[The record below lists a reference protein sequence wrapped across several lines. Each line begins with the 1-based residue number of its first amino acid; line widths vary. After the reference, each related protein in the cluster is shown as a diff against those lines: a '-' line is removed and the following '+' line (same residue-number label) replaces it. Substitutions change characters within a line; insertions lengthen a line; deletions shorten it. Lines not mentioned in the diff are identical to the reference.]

1 MPCVPERLADQPKA
15 PGDDEE
21 EEEEEGAG
29 KGVERV
35 GRERRRG
42 VLPASPLASLSLDTP
57 FSGSPTPG
65 GGPWFPFSP
74 HRDTDKVTHPEK
86 GQSVGRSVT
95 RSPRN
100 SSLPGVTRCNF
111 YFYRTTDTVLNYQS
125 IGVAPLHFLFLSLIY
140 FLLLVSC
147 ATFFIIGDRGS

>member
-1 MPCVPERLADQPKA
+1 MTYCQHGVMQVTKITEQVRESSPSGWHKPDPGWLKSRSRGGSLMPRVPERLADQPRA
-15 PGDDEE
+15 PGDE

-35 GRERRRG
+35 GREQRRG

-86 GQSVGRSVT
+86 GQSVGRSVV
-95 RSPRN
+95 RSSRN
-100 SSLPGVTRCNF
+100 SCPV
-111 YFYRTTDTVLNYQS
+111 
-125 IGVAPLHFLFLSLIY
+125 
-140 FLLLVSC
+140 
-147 ATFFIIGDRGS
+147 

>member
-1 MPCVPERLADQPKA
+1 MTQAGPRLKSRSQEGSLVPRFPERLADQPTS
-15 PGDDEE
+15 GDE

-35 GRERRRG
+35 GRELRRG
-42 VLPASPLASLSLDTP
+42 VLPALPLASLSLDTP

-86 GQSVGRSVT
+86 GQSVGRSVAW
-95 RSPRN
+95 SSRN
-100 SSLPGVTRCNF
+100 SCSV
-111 YFYRTTDTVLNYQS
+111 
-125 IGVAPLHFLFLSLIY
+125 
-140 FLLLVSC
+140 
-147 ATFFIIGDRGS
+147 

>member
-1 MPCVPERLADQPKA
+1 MPRVPERLADQPRA
-15 PGDDEE
+15 PGDEE
-21 EEEEEGAG
+21 EEEEQEGAG

-86 GQSVGRSVT
+86 GQSVGRSVA
-95 RSPRN
+95 RSSRN
-100 SSLPGVTRCNF
+100 SLPGVTRCNF
-111 YFYRTTDTVLNYQS
+111 YFIVRRYRFELSVFD
-125 IGVAPLHFLFLSLIY
+125 PLLEFLPLPILFFSTHFLRYIFS
-140 FLLLVSC
+140 
-147 ATFFIIGDRGS
+147 

>member
-1 MPCVPERLADQPKA
+1 MPRIPECLADQPRA
-15 PGDDEE
+15 PGDEE

-29 KGVERV
+29 KGAERV

-65 GGPWFPFSP
+65 GRPWFPFSP

-86 GQSVGRSVT
+86 GQSVGRSVA
-95 RSPRN
+95 RSSR
-100 SSLPGVTRCNF
+100 SSCPV
-111 YFYRTTDTVLNYQS
+111 
-125 IGVAPLHFLFLSLIY
+125 
-140 FLLLVSC
+140 
-147 ATFFIIGDRGS
+147 